1 MITQKKQLLFEK
13 QAEIVKA
20 IAHPLRIA
28 IVDFLK
34 DGEQCVCDIAEHIGS
49 ERSNV
54 SRHLSVMVNAGVL
67 GYHKDGLKVIYR
79 WAGKV
84 NGKNWSLSLQYS
96 QAVFTCRLDL
106 AVSIMRLRKPCILLN
121 GMPESMYCSAWFRL
135 FS

>member
-1 MITQKKQLLFEK
+1 MITRKKQLLFEK

-67 GYHKDGLKVIYR
+67 EYRKEGLKVIY
-79 WAGKV
+79 KL
-84 NGKNWSLSLQYS
+84 K
-96 QAVFTCRLDL
+96 T
-106 AVSIMRLRKPCILLN
+106 PCILD
-121 GMPESMYCSAWFRL
+121 F
-135 FS
+135 FSCVTRCLKQQAKENEKLLKAL